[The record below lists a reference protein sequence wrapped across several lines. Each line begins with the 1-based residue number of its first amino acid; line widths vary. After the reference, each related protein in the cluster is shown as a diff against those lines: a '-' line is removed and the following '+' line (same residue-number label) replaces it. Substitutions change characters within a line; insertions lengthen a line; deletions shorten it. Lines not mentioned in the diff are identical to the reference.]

1 MLHQTIRHKQNED
14 IKFSAFLQ
22 SSPSSGTLKV
32 ERLENP
38 IIPKILESK
47 KSIGPT
53 QDSHIQDK
61 VTYPRGGILSFN
73 NNYII

>member
-38 IIPKILESK
+38 IISKILESK
-47 KSIGPT
+47 KSRGPT
-53 QDSHIQDK
+53 QDSHIQIRS
-61 VTYPRGGILSFN
+61 PIPGGILSFN